1 MKNEIQK
8 EFAFVNVRLLKSQKA
23 ILKELASKKGLTI
36 SAYIRMIII
45 DEINI
50 ISKRKK

>member
-1 MKNEIQK
+1 MKNIPN

-23 ILKELASKKGLTI
+23 ILKELATRKGLTI
-36 SAYIRMIII
+36 SAYIRMIIL
-45 DEINI
+45 DEIEI